1 MTISLLSLEQRT
13 YADERI
19 SGALDQIK
27 NRLQSFSTVN
37 NFLYK
42 YNESDKVYFAQL
54 VQVLFSSYS
63 FAIKKNLYFHTEQ
76 ATALSFDSA
85 FWLGLIVNELLTNTG
100 KARVSLDDIT
110 IAPTLFFGEAKGS
123 FKILYFDSG
132 DYYKKIPKICM
143 PHGKTQGMGLKLID
157 LFSQRLKAK
166 YENIDA
172 QMVTKVTHSLNIPY
186 DKFALAE
193 DQRAVMLT
201 IPC

>member
-1 MTISLLSLEQRT
+1 
-13 YADERI
+13 
-19 SGALDQIK
+19 
-27 NRLQSFSTVN
+27 
-37 NFLYK
+37 
-42 YNESDKVYFAQL
+42 
-54 VQVLFSSYS
+54 
-63 FAIKKNLYFHTEQ
+63 
-76 ATALSFDSA
+76 
-85 FWLGLIVNELLTNTG
+85 
-100 KARVSLDDIT
+100 
-110 IAPTLFFGEAKGS
+110 
-123 FKILYFDSG
+123 
-132 DYYKKIPKICM
+132 M